1 MRIRTRLNLSI
12 IGLIGVAVLG
22 FAYLMADE
30 IQPRYFEAQEEVLV
44 DFAETMATLVSQTG
58 VKVSRKGEP
67 SIVPESLR
75 QISKGLAERPLNA
88 KIYTLE
94 KTKVD
99 TRIYVTDKKGVV
111 IFDSDN
117 NRDLGSDYSRWRDV
131 SRTLKGEYGAR
142 TSAFD
147 PLYPEGSTM
156 YVGRP
161 IMYAGDIIGVLSVG
175 KPTKN
180 LNQFVTNLSSGLWI
194 TGAFIATLFALVGY
208 LTYRALTRPLASIQQ
223 YALDVS
229 KGVPATR
236 PDVGDNE
243 IGDVEK
249 ALQQMRKSLDGKQY
263 IEGYVQSLTHE
274 LKAPLAGIQ
283 GAAELLR
290 EDLPPEKRT
299 LFLRN
304 IHEQSTRLH
313 DLIERLL
320 MLAKLENTEGLTATT
335 SIQVGQLFTEV
346 IQSHSDLARKRG
358 VSLQC
363 LSTDCLVHGDSFL
376 LYQALANLVKNGLE
390 HADPDSIVM
399 MHCEQREGFCHIVVT
414 NQGELI
420 PDFALDRVFDRFYS
434 LPNRNGQKG
443 SGIGLNFVQEVAKRH
458 KGTVKLQNASGG
470 HVIATL
476 SIPINGG

>member
-1 MRIRTRLNLSI
+1 MRIRTRLNLTI

-58 VKVSRKGEP
+58 VKVSRKGEVT
-67 SIVPESLR
+67 IVPESLR
-75 QISKGLAERPLNA
+75 QISKGLAQRPLNA
-88 KIYTLE
+88 KIYSLD

-99 TRIYVTDKKGVV
+99 TRIYVTDKQGIV
-111 IFDSDN
+111 IFDSDD
-117 NRDLGSDYSRWRDV
+117 NRDLWSDYSKWRDV

-156 YVGRP
+156 YVARP
-161 IMYAGDIIGVLSVG
+161 IMYAGDVIGVLSVG

-180 LNQFVTNLSSGLWI
+180 LNQFVTNLSSGLWV
-194 TGAFIATLFALVGY
+194 TGTFIAVLFALIGY
-208 LTYRALTRPLASIQQ
+208 LTYRALTQPLASIQR

-229 KGVPATR
+229 KGIATPR
-236 PDVGDNE
+236 PDVGNNE
-243 IGDVEK
+243 IGDVEA

-263 IEGYVQSLTHE
+263 IEGYIQSLTHE

-290 EDLPPEKRT
+290 EDLPPEKRD
-299 LFLRN
+299 LFLKN

-320 MLAKLENTEGLTATT
+320 VLAKLENTDSLQTTGPVRVEHLFEQAVQLHADFARKHRVSLKHLATDC
-335 SIQVGQLFTEV
+335 EV
-346 IQSHSDLARKRG
+346 I
-358 VSLQC
+358 
-363 LSTDCLVHGDSFL
+363 GDSFL
-376 LYQALANLVKNGLE
+376 LYQALANLVKNAIE
-390 HADPDSIVM
+390 HADPNTLVT
-399 MHCEQREGFCHIVVT
+399 MHCEQREGLCHIVVT
-414 NQGELI
+414 NQGEPI
-420 PDFALDRVFDRFYS
+420 PNYALDKVFDRFYS
-434 LPNRNGQKG
+434 LPNRKGQKG
-443 SGIGLNFVQEVAKRH
+443 SGIGLSFVQEVAKRH
-458 KGTVKLQNASGG
+458 KGSARLENASGG
-470 HVIATL
+470 HVVATI
-476 SIPINGG
+476 SVPASA